1 MWHALDRLPLIH
13 VIFEIVEILR
23 LRSPIQGLLVNTKL
37 YNLYFVYLEEVER
50 VTRKLKVKYYPQK
63 LQSLNL
69 GVWIYT
75 LLSLQPNILQSR
87 LRF

>member
-1 MWHALDRLPLIH
+1 MCSNGMWHALDRLPLIH

-69 GVWIYT
+69 GV
-75 LLSLQPNILQSR
+75 
-87 LRF
+87 